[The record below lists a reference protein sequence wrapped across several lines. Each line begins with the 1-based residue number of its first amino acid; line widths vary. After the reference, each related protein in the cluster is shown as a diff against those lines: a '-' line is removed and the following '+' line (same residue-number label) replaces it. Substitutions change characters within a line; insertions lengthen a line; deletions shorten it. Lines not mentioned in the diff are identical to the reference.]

1 MKIRRKS
8 RIIPSLMILPYVAFM
23 FFCGIIPIIFAI
35 LEVPKPSFV
44 NLTGGYDIFLK
55 VLRDFRL
62 MPALINILFLLVIFV
77 PLMTITVL
85 VISLLMDS
93 LEIKGNGAIRLIFL
107 FPSLIPS
114 GVAVLFWFTMFNDH
128 VTWNNSNIRWL
139 IGGIIFS
146 TGVGGWI
153 VIQYG
158 SLRSIPEEII
168 EAGVI
173 DGCNKLALAW
183 LLKIP
188 LITRYIF
195 YMVIVLITNVIQ
207 IFTEP
212 NLLLSTKVTSD
223 WSFNQIAFSY
233 AFSYGDFS
241 GANAISLMLLIPN
254 IVLALLF
261 AFYTDF
267 LKKRHRESN

>member
-1 MKIRRKS
+1 M
-8 RIIPSLMILPYVAFM
+8 L
-23 FFCGIIPIIFAI
+23 FCSIVPVIYGI

-44 NLTGGYDIFLK
+44 NLTGGYDTFFK
-55 VLRDFRL
+55 VLQDFRL
-62 MPALINILFLLVIFV
+62 MPALTNILFLLLIFV
-77 PLMTITVL
+77 PLMIITVL

-93 LEIKGNGAIRLIFL
+93 VEIRGNAVMRMIFL
-107 FPSLIPS
+107 IPALIPS
-114 GVAVLFWFTMFNDH
+114 GVAVLFWFALVGPD
-128 VTWNNSNIRWL
+128 VIWDSSNIRWF

-146 TGVGGWI
+146 TGIGGWI

-158 SLRSIPEEII
+158 SLRSISEEIL
-168 EAGVI
+168 EAGVV
-173 DGCNKLALAW
+173 DGCNRFQLAW
-183 LLKIP
+183 RLKIP
-188 LITRYIF
+188 LITRYIT
-195 YMVIVLITNVIQ
+195 YMAILLVVNAIQ

-212 NLLLSTKVTSD
+212 NLLLSTKVTTD

-241 GANAISLMLLIPN
+241 GGTAISLMLLVPN

-267 LKKRHRESN
+267 LRKQQRA